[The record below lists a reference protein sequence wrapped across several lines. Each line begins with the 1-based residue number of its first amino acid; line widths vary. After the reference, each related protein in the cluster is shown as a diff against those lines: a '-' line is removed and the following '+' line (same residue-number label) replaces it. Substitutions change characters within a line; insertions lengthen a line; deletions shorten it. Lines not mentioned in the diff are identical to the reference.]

1 MTAEAKTI
9 PDDIR
14 NAAMRAV
21 DADREDFL
29 LAKASDNQANI
40 RKVAIACVEKAILA
54 ERERC
59 AAVADRYGNFE
70 IDTEHGEGYATAAS
84 NIAAAIRAG
93 A

>member
-1 MTAEAKTI
+1 MSAEARIKAQAVPEDILDAATAVENEIMKTDLSELDTQMI
-9 PDDIR
+9 
-14 NAAMRAV
+14 
-21 DADREDFL
+21 
-29 LAKASDNQANI
+29 
-40 RKVAIACVEKAILA
+40 IAGAILA

-59 AAVADRYGNFE
+59 AAVAERYGTFK

>member
-1 MTAEAKTI
+1 MSAEAQIKAPAI
-9 PDDIR
+9 PEDVM
-14 NAAMRAV
+14 NAAEDAV
-21 DADREDFL
+21 SQALGGKKSLREFAL
-29 LAKASDNQANI
+29 P
-40 RKVAIACVEKAILA
+40 VARAILA

-59 AAVADRYGNFE
+59 AAVADRYGTFK